1 MTTEIFNLAEDHENL
16 FSQKAQAV
24 LYREGAYGIGIAAYR
39 DEKLIPAG
47 TLVFAVDLTEDMPEE
62 AVHEGFKH
70 A

>member
-16 FSQKAQAV
+16 FSHLLSQKAQAV

-62 AVHEGFKH
+62 AVRS
-70 A
+70 